1 MNYKKI
7 FGTIL
12 IILGLV
18 VIFFTIFETFNIF
31 TAKKEPPK
39 IFEAVTQIIS
49 KEEKPKT
56 LEEKMQAPQQEMIAE
71 QFEKMMPTDFIVKLL
86 NLVAWSIGAFIL
98 FTGGGKI
105 SQIGINLIKS

>member
-56 LEEKMQAPQQEMIAE
+56 PEEKMQALQQQIIVE
-71 QFEKMMPTDFIVKLL
+71 QFEKMFPQETALKLL